1 MKIAAA
7 TVRRALI
14 TGALVVGLQARVA
27 PVSADAA
34 AAPEGVQFVKAREGI
49 EQYRLKSNGMDI
61 LLVPSSAAPVVTFL
75 VVVRVGSRNEAPGNT
90 GSAHLLEHMLFNK
103 STQNFG
109 HAKGKTIQQVLY
121 EAGGDFSTS
130 NMTTW
135 DDRITMYDTL
145 PKDRLETTMKINA
158 DRLRRGLI
166 LDEERKPEMTVV
178 RNEYERGENDPGE
191 ALFKAVNA
199 AAIVAHPYHWDT
211 IGYKSDIEGV
221 STAQLRRHYD
231 TYFWPD
237 NSTAV
242 LVGDFDR
249 REALAI
255 FEREFGGFSKAPSPI
270 PQVVTVEPPQ
280 EGERRVIVR
289 RTGAVPIVTMAWL
302 RPGAGDPQYYA
313 FDVLGSILGDGISA
327 RLYQSLVETRLATS
341 VSWNNW
347 SFRDPYLFVLNG
359 TVSQG
364 TDPAKVESA
373 MRDAVQSVRDRGVTV
388 EEVSRAKALIQ
399 AQVALSRDGTYATAS
414 TIGEAIAA
422 RDWEWWVDYR
432 DRIRAVTPADV
443 KAAADQ
449 WLEPDRITVGWFVP
463 KDGAGGGSEGAG
475 GGTRG
480 AAPARRGAAPLP
492 GPSAG
497 PGAAAAPALEPGATA
512 VVPAAAR
519 PVALASTPPVM
530 DAASSAESLT
540 TAIQNAAQG
549 SAPPP
554 PRTGASPAKKPS
566 SDAAAGSF
574 AARTKRQVLP
584 NGAVLLVLPNNLSD
598 TVSVRVRVRAGSYL
612 DGGMPGIAEAT
623 AGMLS
628 RGTRSHSKAEIARRL
643 ESVGTTLSWDVQR
656 YDVVGRGACLA
667 ENLPEL
673 IETIVEELR
682 EPGFPPDEI
691 AKLKVEMKAEIL
703 QSEDDTG
710 DRAYLTLTRSI
721 YPVGHPLRQP
731 TATEQLAALEKIS
744 GDDLR
749 RFHQGHYGGSG
760 IVMSLSGKVPTAG
773 APGADRTQRL
783 LSGIPRGTT
792 APVEAARATNRSAS
806 RQVVPMKDKANVDM
820 MIGGAGGLRRK
831 DPDYY
836 AAYLANAV
844 LGQSSLS
851 SRLGG
856 QVRDT
861 EGLTYVIISRF
872 FSADVLDG
880 PWGIYLSVAPE
891 NVEKG
896 LASTMNVMKKF
907 ASEGVSAEELAVE
920 KSAAAGRYQVSLS
933 SNAGIAEALAQAE
946 SSGLGVSILDEYPKK
961 IRAVTLEEA
970 NRAIKDHMAV
980 DKLTTVIAGSV
991 AP

>member
-1 MKIAAA
+1 MKIAR
-7 TVRRALI
+7 VRRALI
-14 TGALVVGLQARVA
+14 AGALVLGLQARVA
-27 PVSADAA
+27 PAVADAA

-49 EQYRLKSNGMDI
+49 EQYRLKANGMDI

-90 GSAHLLEHMLFNK
+90 GSAHLLEHLLFNK

-109 HAKGKTIQQVLY
+109 RAKGKTIQQVLY

-221 STAQLRRHYD
+221 STEQLRRHYD
-231 TYFWPD
+231 TFFWPD
-237 NSTAV
+237 NATAV
-242 LVGDFDR
+242 LVGDFDTR
-249 REALAI
+249 AALAM
-255 FEREFGGFSKAPSPI
+255 FQREFGAFPKAPAPI
-270 PQVVTVEPPQ
+270 PQVVTTEPPQ

-302 RPGAGDPQYYA
+302 RPGADDPQYYV
-313 FDVLGSILGDGISA
+313 FDVLGSIVGDGITA

-341 VSWNNW
+341 VSWTNW
-347 SFRDPYLFVLNG
+347 TFRDPYLFVLNG

-373 MRDAVQSVRDRGVTV
+373 MRDVIQSVRDRGVTA
-388 EEVSRAKALIQ
+388 EEVARAKALIQ
-399 AQVALSRDGTYATAS
+399 AQVALSRDGTYGTAS

-422 RDWEWWVDYR
+422 CDWEWWVDYR

-443 KAAADQ
+443 KSAAVQ
-449 WLEPDRITVGWFVP
+449 WLGSDRITVGWFVP
-463 KDGAGGGSEGAG
+463 KEGTGGGSEGAA
-475 GGTRG
+475 GGTKG
-480 AAPARRGAAPLP
+480 AAGTARRGAAASPESSISRSRSHP
-492 GPSAG
+492 ATAGAASAAGAPSAK
-497 PGAAAAPALEPGATA
+497 A
-512 VVPAAAR
+512 
-519 PVALASTPPVM
+519 
-530 DAASSAESLT
+530 AASSAESLA
-540 TAIQNAAQG
+540 TAVQNA
-549 SAPPP
+549 SA
-554 PRTGASPAKKPS
+554 GASAAPARSAARSKKALDS
-566 SDAAAGSF
+566 GAGTPTGF

-584 NGAVLLVLPNNLSD
+584 NGAVLLVFPNDLSD

-612 DGGMPGIAEAT
+612 DGPMPGLAEAT

-628 RGTRSHSKAEIARRL
+628 RGTRSHTKTEIARRL

-667 ENLPEL
+667 ENLPDL

-682 EPGFPPDEI
+682 EPAFPPDEI
-691 AKLKVEMKAEIL
+691 AKLKTEMKAQIL

-710 DRAYLTLTRSI
+710 DRAYLALTRSI
-721 YPVGHPLRQP
+721 YPEGHPLRQP
-731 TATEQLAALEKIS
+731 TAAEQLAALEKL
-744 GDDLR
+744 GADDLR

-760 IVMSLSGKVPTAG
+760 IVMSLSGKVPAGG
-773 APGADRTQRL
+773 APGSDRTQRL

-792 APVEAARATNRSAS
+792 APVDATRATNRSAS
-806 RQVVPMKDKANVDM
+806 RQIVAMKDKANADM

-836 AAYLANAV
+836 ASILANAV

-872 FSADVLDG
+872 FSADLLDG

-891 NVEKG
+891 NVDKG
-896 LASTMNVMKKF
+896 LASTMNVLKKF
-907 ASEGVSAEELAVE
+907 AAEGVSAEELAVE

-961 IRAVTLEEA
+961 IRAVTLDEA
-970 NRAIKDHMAV
+970 NRAIKTHMSV

-991 AP
+991 QP